1 MKSANAFC
9 AENNLEIT
17 NYGNGSERVLVNE
30 LSSMPGSHREAFQ
43 S

>member
-1 MKSANAFC
+1 MKSAKAIC
-9 AENNLEIT
+9 AENNLVVM